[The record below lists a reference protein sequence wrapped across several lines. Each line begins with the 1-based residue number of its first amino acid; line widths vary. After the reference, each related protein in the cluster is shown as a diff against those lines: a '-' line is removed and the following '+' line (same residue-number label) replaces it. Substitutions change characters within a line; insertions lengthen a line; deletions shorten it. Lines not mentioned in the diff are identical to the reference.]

1 MDATGKESSV
11 VGIVGS
17 VREEWSGVEQRV
29 EWSGVV
35 AVVAVNALVVVAS
48 GLRVGSMR
56 WLCVRACVPGC
67 VLTIL
72 LLCTRPACVPA
83 YVLGGKLKMLPSQKV
98 GWGFGFSL

>member
-1 MDATGKESSV
+1 MVA
-11 VGIVGS
+11 
-17 VREEWSGVEQRV
+17 
-29 EWSGVV
+29 VV
-35 AVVAVNALVVVAS
+35 AVVAVNALVVVVAS

-67 VLTIL
+67 VL
-72 LLCTRPACVPA
+72 RPACVPA